1 MESDNDVLLA
11 HRLVDLADR
20 MALRYFQQ
28 GVRSQEKADG
38 SPVSEADLAVEK
50 AMLEVLATERPRDSV
65 LSEESGAGER
75 GTVSAAPRRW
85 ILDPIDG
92 TVPFLAGRRDWGTH
106 VALEVDGELR
116 IGVVSRPTE
125 GTRWWARHG
134 TGAYASTASS
144 PLSTARRLRI
154 PAAVTAL
161 RRARVG
167 GFLFAGSPVDAVQDR
182 MCWVGESPVSLLAD
196 LLEGRVDAV
205 IDEGG
210 HVWDRAP
217 AALLVQEAGGHVDD
231 LCGGRRIDQPWL
243 VYTAHGIARE
253 LTGLLKNT
261 VG

>member
-1 MESDNDVLLA
+1 MESDSDVLLA
-11 HRLVDLADR
+11 HRLVDLSDEL
-20 MALRYFQQ
+20 ALRYFQQ
-28 GVRSQEKADG
+28 DVPSQEKADG

-50 AMLEVLATERPRDSV
+50 AMLEVLAAERPRDSV
-65 LSEESGAGER
+65 LSEESGADER
-75 GTVSAAPRRW
+75 GKLSVAPRRW

-92 TVPFLAGRRDWGTH
+92 TVPFLAGRRAWGTH

-125 GTRWWARHG
+125 GKRWWARHCS
-134 TGAYASTASS
+134 GAYASTADS
-144 PLSTARRLRI
+144 PLSTARRVRI
-154 PAAVTAL
+154 PATVTAL

-167 GFLFAGSPVDAVQDR
+167 GFLFPGSPVEAIRDR
-182 MCWVGESPVSLLAD
+182 MCWVGESPVSLVAD

-231 LCGGRRIDQPWL
+231 LRGGRRIDQPWL